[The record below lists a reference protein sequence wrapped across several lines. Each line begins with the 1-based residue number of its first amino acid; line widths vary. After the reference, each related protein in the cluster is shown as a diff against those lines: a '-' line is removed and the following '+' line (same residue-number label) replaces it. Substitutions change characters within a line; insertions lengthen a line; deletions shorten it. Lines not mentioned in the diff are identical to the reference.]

1 MVDFPNTKP
10 SPIENVLLALRSLK
24 LVHGTG
30 GYDRDMT
37 GIFGGK
43 DDNLGGLCLV
53 YPIGH

>member
-1 MVDFPNTKP
+1 MVDFPNTEP
-10 SPIENVLLALRSLK
+10 SPIENFLLALRSLK